1 MTFWIFKQSEQGQ
14 YPDEP
19 GQTYV
24 YDNRHSVSPG
34 RSTLPARSSAV
45 SMVFDIG
52 LPNCAVA
59 RMYLRLP
66 HSPHSLRRSLFRTVC
81 TSTASPEASAPHL
94 A

>member
-34 RSTLPARSSAV
+34 LDSSSPIFRCLHGST
-45 SMVFDIG
+45 
-52 LPNCAVA
+52 
-59 RMYLRLP
+59 
-66 HSPHSLRRSLFRTVC
+66 
-81 TSTASPEASAPHL
+81 
-94 A
+94 